1 MTTLV
6 EELSQKARALSPEDR
21 ARLAEDLLAS
31 LEDGPESSA
40 VVEAAWEHEIRQRV
54 EEVKSG
60 TAKLVPAEDVYA
72 ETRRIYQKRE
82 LSDSTTTRVSNWYT
96 KSATTPRS
104 TAGSASASTRRFRRQ
119 RNLRQSF
126 PI

>member
-31 LEDGPESSA
+31 LEDGSESASE
-40 VVEAAWEHEIRQRV
+40 VGTAWEHEIRQRV

-60 TAKLVPAEDVYA
+60 AARLIPAEDVYA
-72 ETRRIYQKRE
+72 ETRRIYQK
-82 LSDSTTTRVSNWYT
+82 
-96 KSATTPRS
+96 
-104 TAGSASASTRRFRRQ
+104 
-119 RNLRQSF
+119 
-126 PI
+126 

>member
-6 EELSQKARALSPEDR
+6 EELSQKARTLNPEDR

-31 LEDGPESSA
+31 LEDGSESPA
-40 VVEAAWEHEIRQRV
+40 EVEAAWEHEIRQRV

-72 ETRRIYQKRE
+72 ETRRIYQK
-82 LSDSTTTRVSNWYT
+82 
-96 KSATTPRS
+96 
-104 TAGSASASTRRFRRQ
+104 
-119 RNLRQSF
+119 
-126 PI
+126 

>member
-6 EELSQKARALSPEDR
+6 EELSQKARALGPEDR

-40 VVEAAWEHEIRQRV
+40 EVEAAWEHEILRRV

-72 ETRRIYQKRE
+72 ETRRIYQK
-82 LSDSTTTRVSNWYT
+82 
-96 KSATTPRS
+96 
-104 TAGSASASTRRFRRQ
+104 
-119 RNLRQSF
+119 
-126 PI
+126 